1 MEVWIISL
9 GKTTREIRN
18 VDRKIQ
24 ETVDKREAEKIVT
37 KQEIVKIWRA
47 ENRHLSRDCEHSV
60 KTEDCVHENTPR

>member
-24 ETVDKREAEKIVT
+24 ENCRQEGGREKTT

-47 ENRHLSRDCEHSV
+47 EIRHLSRDCEQ
-60 KTEDCVHENTPR
+60 C